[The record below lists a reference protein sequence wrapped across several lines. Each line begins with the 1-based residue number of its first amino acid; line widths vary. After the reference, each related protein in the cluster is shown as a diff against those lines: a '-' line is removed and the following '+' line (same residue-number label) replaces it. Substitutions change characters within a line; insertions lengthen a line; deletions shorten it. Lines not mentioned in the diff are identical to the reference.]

1 MFHIRLPQNL
11 IMKQILFLAF
21 CMFVAFAASAQ
32 QDSSANAILGKY
44 KFSEGSIVPDATV
57 TNENGTIIMTTSAG
71 SSELVKQNEDVYTIV
86 AFQGTAA
93 FKRNDAKK
101 VIGVVIDAMGY
112 HLEGT
117 KEQAAAAWVRFT
129 DQKRLYRK

>member
-1 MFHIRLPQNL
+1 MFHIRLHQNL

-21 CMFVAFAASAQ
+21 CMLFAFVASAQ
-32 QDSSANAILGKY
+32 QDSSATAILGKY
-44 KFSEGSIVPDATV
+44 KFPEGSIVPEATV
-57 TNENGTIIMTTSAG
+57 TNENGTIMMTTSAG
-71 SSELVKQNEDVYTIV
+71 SSELVKQNDDVYSIV

-117 KEQAAAAWVRFT
+117 KEQAAAAWIRLS

>member
-1 MFHIRLPQNL
+1 MRHIRLPQNL
-11 IMKQILFLAF
+11 FMKQILFLAF
-21 CMFVAFAASAQ
+21 CMLFAFAASAQ
-32 QDSSANAILGKY
+32 QDTTASAILGKY
-44 KFSEGSIVPDATV
+44 KFPEGSIVPDATV
-57 TNENGTIIMTTSAG
+57 SNENGAIIMNTSAG

-117 KEQAAAAWVRFT
+117 KEQAAAVWVRLS
-129 DQKRLYRK
+129 DQKRLFRK

>member
-1 MFHIRLPQNL
+1 MRHIRLPQNL
-11 IMKQILFLAF
+11 FMKQILFLAF
-21 CMFVAFAASAQ
+21 CMLLAFAASAQ
-32 QDSSANAILGKY
+32 QDTTANAILGKY
-44 KFSEGSIVPDATV
+44 KFPEGSIVADATV
-57 TNENGTIIMTTSAG
+57 TNENGTIMMTTSAG
-71 SSELVKQNEDVYTIV
+71 SSELVKQNDDVYTIV

-117 KEQAAAAWVRFT
+117 KEQAAAAWVRISN
-129 DQKRLYRK
+129 QQRLYRK

>member
-1 MFHIRLPQNL
+1 
-11 IMKQILFLAF
+11 MKQILFLAF
-21 CMFVAFAASAQ
+21 CMLVAFVASAQ
-32 QDSSANAILGKY
+32 QDSTSNAIVGKY
-44 KFSEGSIVPDATV
+44 KFAEGSIVPDATV
-57 TNENGTIIMTTSAG
+57 TMENGTILMTTSAG

-117 KEQAAAAWVRFT
+117 KEQAAAAWVRLSE
-129 DQKRLYRK
+129 QKRLLRK

>member
-1 MFHIRLPQNL
+1 
-11 IMKQILFLAF
+11 
-21 CMFVAFAASAQ
+21 MFVAFAASAQ

-44 KFSEGSIVPDATV
+44 KFSEGSIVPEATV

-117 KEQAAAAWVRFT
+117 KEQAAAAWVRFS

>member
-1 MFHIRLPQNL
+1 MFHIRLYQNL

-32 QDSSANAILGKY
+32 QDSSATAILGKY
-44 KFSEGSIVPDATV
+44 KFPEGSIVPEATV

-71 SSELVKQNEDVYTIV
+71 SSELVKQNDDVYTIV

-117 KEQAAAAWVRFT
+117 KEQAAAAWIRFS

>member
-1 MFHIRLPQNL
+1 
-11 IMKQILFLAF
+11 MKQILFLAF
-21 CMFVAFAASAQ
+21 CMLVGFAASAQ
-32 QDSSANAILGKY
+32 QDTAASAILGKY
-44 KFSEGSIVPDATV
+44 KFAEGSIVPEATV
-57 TNENGTIIMTTSAG
+57 TNENGSIIMTTSAG

-117 KEQAAAAWVRFT
+117 KDQAVAAWVRLN
-129 DQKRLYRK
+129 DQKRVYRK

>member
-1 MFHIRLPQNL
+1 MLHIRLPQNL

-44 KFSEGSIVPDATV
+44 KFSEGSIVPEATV

-117 KEQAAAAWVRFT
+117 KEQAAAAWVRFS

>member
-1 MFHIRLPQNL
+1 MFHIRLHQNL

-21 CMFVAFAASAQ
+21 CMLFAFVASAQ
-32 QDSSANAILGKY
+32 QDSSATAILGKY
-44 KFSEGSIVPDATV
+44 KFPEGSIVPEATV

-71 SSELVKQNEDVYTIV
+71 SSELVKQNDDVYTIV

-117 KEQAAAAWVRFT
+117 KEQAAAAWIRFS

>member
-1 MFHIRLPQNL
+1 
-11 IMKQILFLAF
+11 MKQILFLAF

-32 QDSSANAILGKY
+32 QDSSATAILGKY
-44 KFSEGSIVPDATV
+44 KFPEGSIVPEATV

-71 SSELVKQNEDVYTIV
+71 SSELAKQNDDVYTIV

-117 KEQAAAAWVRFT
+117 KEQAAAAWIRFS

>member
-1 MFHIRLPQNL
+1 MLHIRLPQNL

-44 KFSEGSIVPDATV
+44 KFSEGSIVPEATV